1 MDAHIIIVHIKELFD
16 ATSRIERYE
25 ISKKLFIYKII
36 EGSST
41 NTHMLR
47 MIGYFRN

>member
-41 NTHMLR
+41 NTYVLR